1 MRLRATRNPN
11 EVIEQDAT
19 FGEHVA
25 DSVARFGGS
34 WAFIISFA
42 VVLIV
47 YTSANVFLS
56 RSAWDPYPFILLN
69 LFLSMLAAIQ
79 APVIMMS
86 QNRQDTKDRLRGE
99 LDYDVNRRAES
110 EIQGLARKL
119 NLLGDKI
126 GDVEDLLREKLAR

>member
-1 MRLRATRNPN
+1 LGPS
-11 EVIEQDAT
+11 
-19 FGEHVA
+19 G
-25 DSVARFGGS
+25 
-34 WAFIISFA
+34 
-42 VVLIV
+42 
-47 YTSANVFLS
+47 
-56 RSAWDPYPFILLN
+56 WDPYPFILLN

-86 QNRQDTKDRLRGE
+86 QNRQDTKDRLRSE

-126 GDVEDLLREKLAR
+126 GDVEDLLRGKLLGTAGADTAR